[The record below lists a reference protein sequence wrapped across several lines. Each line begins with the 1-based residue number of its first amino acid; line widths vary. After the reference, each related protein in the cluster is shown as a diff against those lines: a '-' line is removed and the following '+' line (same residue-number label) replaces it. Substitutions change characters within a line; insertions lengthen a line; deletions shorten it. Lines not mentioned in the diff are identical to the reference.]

1 MTVAEIKALAKGS
14 KLENVTGVFSKISAF
29 RKTATGKVRQS
40 AVLQD
45 NTAEIQ
51 MVIWGGQ
58 IDNLLFG
65 SVFSI
70 KQAFVDEYKSKK
82 RLTINSG
89 DAVTLVKAKEGYVP
103 KTEQSATPETKV
115 TPPKTEAQPTSVS
128 PVEHLAQKPVATTGA
143 VSPKTTPVA
152 STDRTEVKAIMQ
164 ECIEDVTALMSGLG
178 LTAENF
184 TASVNT
190 LFIER
195 SKRIRKERF

>member
-1 MTVAEIKALAKGS
+1 
-14 KLENVTGVFSKISAF
+14 
-29 RKTATGKVRQS
+29 
-40 AVLQD
+40 
-45 NTAEIQ
+45 
-51 MVIWGGQ
+51 
-58 IDNLLFG
+58 
-65 SVFSI
+65 
-70 KQAFVDEYKSKK
+70 
-82 RLTINSG
+82 
-89 DAVTLVKAKEGYVP
+89 
-103 KTEQSATPETKV
+103 
-115 TPPKTEAQPTSVS
+115 
-128 PVEHLAQKPVATTGA
+128 VATTGA